1 MRLFTCGKKGA
12 ETRGRPPAAAAAS
25 PAAPAAHLEQ
35 VPVEDLQPAAGA
47 HVLAGRRRG
56 RGGGGRRRADGR
68 RGRGAGRRAGVLL
81 LQAAGQRLP
90 VGLRLRAQPGG
101 REPRPRLGRPR
112 PPPRPHLR
120 GPALSP
126 RSRPGS
132 ARRVPVPPVP
142 PAAPGPA
149 YHGAGVR
156 VEAAGAPLGQR
167 LRRHHLAGESGRGRL
182 RLHAPGERG
191 APYINR
197 LKTINKNFLVAI

>member
-112 PPPRPHLR
+112 PPPSPSPGPGALPAVPARL
-120 GPALSP
+120 GPAGPGAPGAPGSP
-126 RSRPGS
+126 RPRLPWRGRAGRGS
-132 ARRVPVPPVP
+132 GRSPWAAA
-142 PAAPGPA
+142 PAASPCG
-149 YHGAGVR
+149 R
-156 VEAAGAPLGQR
+156 EREREAAAPC
-167 LRRHHLAGESGRGRL
+167 AGRARGTL
-182 RLHAPGERG
+182 YKP
-191 APYINR
+191 PQN
-197 LKTINKNFLVAI
+197 NK